1 MIIAKIIILV
11 VVIFFNS
18 GEFTLMQKNPIPVT
32 KADLISNIMAFLR
45 RNFLIKWKFLRET
58 IKKICYV

>member
-18 GEFTLMQKNPIPVT
+18 GEFTLMQKKSDPSDEGGFDIQYNG
-32 KADLISNIMAFLR
+32 ISEMKLPN
-45 RNFLIKWKFLRET
+45 
-58 IKKICYV
+58 